1 MLVNLG
7 SNELET
13 NFVSV
18 KAGTLKIKGDK
29 TNPGKLNSNICGFQ
43 GSTVEISNVV
53 MTNDVT
59 KEAIALKS
67 LKTDDKETAAKTK
80 MVFNNVE
87 FKGKV
92 YGFGTNAEGANDY
105 SYGTLEFNNCKF
117 TGLDSTGDD
126 TSVCLNINVKA
137 VFNNCTFNGDRHC
150 LMIRAG
156 EAVLNN
162 CSFNYTGKF
171 SGSNN
176 YLNDEAWGSGN
187 EVPTAIMVVG
197 NKAVGGYKA
206 NSKLV
211 LNGTT
216 SINGLEN
223 LNETHKSLYVIAN
236 SLYGTNVEMNKDV
249 ADKLKTNAIVKRV
262 EGTSVSVKIDGI
274 EDKTWPVAE

>member
-1 MLVNLG
+1 MN
-7 SNELET
+7 
-13 NFVSV
+13 
-18 KAGTLKIKGDK
+18 AGTLKIKGDQ
-29 TNPGKLNSNICGFQ
+29 TNPGKLSSHICGFQ
-43 GSTVEISNVV
+43 GANVEISNVV
-53 MTNDVT
+53 MTNDET

-117 TGLDSTGDD
+117 TGLDNNNDD
-126 TSVCLNINVKA
+126 TGVCINLNVKA
-137 VFNNCTFNGDRHC
+137 TFNNCTFNGDRQC

-197 NKAVGGYKA
+197 NKAVSGYKA
-206 NSKLV
+206 DSKLV
-211 LNGTT
+211 LEGTT
-216 SINGLEN
+216 TINGLEN

-236 SLYGTNVEMNKDV
+236 KTYGTNIEMTKEV
-249 ADKLKTNAIVKRV
+249 ADKLKTDAIVKRV
-262 EGTSVSVKIDGI
+262 EGTTVSIKVNGV
-274 EDKTWPVAE
+274 EDKTWPSAE